1 MADGLFESMLSKSK
15 ELPTEWKK
23 LLQKGTAAYEIA
35 ILLNATNK
43 LPSLSVDPKT
53 KYNAYYSKDDNS
65 VFLNPS
71 LDKDSQKNA
80 LAHELTHAIRYL
92 MQNDARSILH
102 EIRKSGDS
110 SVSNLDNQ
118 FVNAWSKL
126 DPDLLKLP
134 KQQYPDSN
142 YNNYRYS
149 FTEAPAFAVGRM
161 EDPRQYSSRGEYY
174 STSPS
179 GSHFDATMATEQAIL
194 RDLYARRIMEKL
206 QPKQPKQQQEPTSP
220 LYTDPLGNTIG
231 SSIR

>member
-1 MADGLFESMLSKSK
+1 MADGLFESMLNKSK

-35 ILLNATNK
+35 VLLNATNK
-43 LPSLSVDPKT
+43 LPSISIDPKT
-53 KYNAYYSKDDNS
+53 KYNAYYSKDENS

-80 LAHELTHAIRYL
+80 LAHELTHAVRYS
-92 MQNDARSILH
+92 MQNDARAIMS
-102 EIRKSGDS
+102 EVAKKGAS
-110 SVSNLDNQ
+110 SVSNIDNQ
-118 FVNAWSKL
+118 FVDAWSKL
-126 DPDLLKLP
+126 DPDFSKLP
-134 KQQYPDSN
+134 KKEYPDSE
-142 YNNYRYS
+142 YNKYRYS

-161 EDPRQYSSRGEYY
+161 EDPRQFSSKGEYY

-206 QPKQPKQQQEPTSP
+206 QPKQQQEPTSP